1 MFSKIFFAVLISL
14 ATSLGQAQDLAPDVL
29 VKKISEDVLSAIKA
43 DRDLKAGNIRKINEL
58 VETRILPYV
67 DFEKMTASAV
77 GRHWNAASPAQK
89 QRILTEFRQLLVY
102 TYSGALSEVRNQ
114 TIEFRP
120 LRATPAD
127 SFVEVRSQVIQPGT
141 EPIQLNYRMEK
152 TSAGW
157 KIVDVN
163 ILGVWLVETYRSSFN
178 VEINKAGIDGLIK
191 TLADKNAGLA
201 RAAAR
206 GA

>member
-1 MFSKIFFAVLISL
+1 MFSKIFAAVLIAL
-14 ATSLGQAQDLAPDVL
+14 VTSLGQAQELAPDVL

-43 DRDLKAGNIRKINEL
+43 DRDLKSGNIRKINEL

-67 DFEKMTASAV
+67 DFQKMTASAV
-77 GRHWNAASPAQK
+77 GRHWNTASAAQK
-89 QRILTEFRQLLVY
+89 ERILTEFRQLLVY
-102 TYSGALSEVRNQ
+102 TYSGALSEVRDQ
-114 TIEFRP
+114 TIQYRP
-120 LRATPAD
+120 LRAAPTD
-127 SFVEVRSQVIQPGT
+127 TFVEVRTQVIQPGT
-141 EPIQLNYRMEK
+141 EPIQLSYRLEK
-152 TSAGW
+152 TSSGW

-178 VEINKAGIDGLIK
+178 VEINKSGVDGLIK

>member
-1 MFSKIFFAVLISL
+1 MFSKIFAAVLIAL
-14 ATSLGQAQDLAPDVL
+14 ITSIGQAQELAPDAL
-29 VKKISEDVLSAIKA
+29 VKRISEDVLSAIKA

-67 DFEKMTASAV
+67 DFQKMTASAV
-77 GRHWNAASPAQK
+77 GRHWNTASPAQQ
-89 QRILTEFRQLLVY
+89 QRIATEFRQLLVY

-120 LRATPAD
+120 FRAAATD
-127 SFVEVRSQVIQPGT
+127 TFVEVRSQVLQPGN
-141 EPIQLNYRMEK
+141 ESIQLNYRLEK
-152 TSAGW
+152 TPVGW

-178 VEINKAGIDGLIK
+178 VEINKSGIDGLIK
-191 TLADKNAGLA
+191 TLADKNASLA